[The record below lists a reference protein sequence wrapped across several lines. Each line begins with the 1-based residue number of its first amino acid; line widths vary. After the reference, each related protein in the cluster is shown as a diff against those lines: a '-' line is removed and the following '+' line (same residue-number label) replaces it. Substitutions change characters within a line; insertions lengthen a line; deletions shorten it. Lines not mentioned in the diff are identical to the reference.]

1 MCVNDWLPEMSFN
14 WGVVRKMAP
23 KRHFFFALDIIR
35 KACFPI
41 VFLSPTGRIEQDS
54 GADPSNIGIFHEI
67 TENMYQ

>member
-1 MCVNDWLPEMSFN
+1 MCVNDWLPEMPLIEGWSAK
-14 WGVVRKMAP
+14 WRQTEAS
-23 KRHFFFALDIIR
+23 FFALDIIR

-54 GADPSNIGIFHEI
+54 GVDPSHIGIFHEI